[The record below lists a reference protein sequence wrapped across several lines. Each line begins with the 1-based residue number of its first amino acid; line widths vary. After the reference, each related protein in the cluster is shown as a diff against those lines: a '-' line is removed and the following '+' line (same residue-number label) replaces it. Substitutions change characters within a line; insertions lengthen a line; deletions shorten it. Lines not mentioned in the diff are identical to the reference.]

1 MTKQTRPL
9 TTYTE
14 EQRIQAQARFALIQP
29 FLEEGV
35 PLTQIAESHH
45 LPLRTARRWVADFR
59 THGLAGLIR
68 QTRSD
73 QGKRR
78 GLPIDLPALIE
89 GLALQK
95 PKRSIAAIH
104 RKAMQI
110 AEQQGWT
117 SPSYDQV
124 YAIIKAL
131 DPQLQTL
138 AHEGSAAYRDEFD
151 LVYRFEADAPNV
163 IWQADHSPLP
173 IWLLDEQGQPA
184 QPWLTII
191 LDDFSR
197 GIAGYFLGF
206 QRPTAIQTA
215 LTLHQA
221 IWRKAEARW
230 RLCGIPSVFY
240 TDHGSDFTSR
250 HMEQVATD
258 LKMEL
263 VFSQVGIPR
272 GRGKIERFFRS
283 VEQLF
288 LPDQPG
294 FAPEGKTSIVASLSL
309 PIFEARFRDWFLD
322 VYHQRPQED
331 LPMPPQAR
339 WEASAF
345 LPRMPDSLE
354 QLDLLLLTVAKGRQ
368 IQRDGIR
375 FQGYR
380 YIDPTLAAYVGETV
394 IIRYDPRD
402 LAVIRVFYRDR
413 FVCQAVCSEL
423 AGQTVSLKEIVRAR
437 KEHRAQVRQG
447 MSDRLALV
455 ERYIS
460 VHQPEPPTP
469 PTNPEPPVSS
479 PRLKRYF
486 NE

>member
-1 MTKQTRPL
+1 MIKQTRPL
-9 TTYTE
+9 TAYTE
-14 EQRIQAQARFALIQP
+14 EQRLQAQAHFAIIRP

-35 PLTQIAESHH
+35 PLTQIAEAQH
-45 LPLRTARRWVADFR
+45 LPLRTARRWVAAYR
-59 THGLAGLIR
+59 TRGLAGLIR
-68 QTRSD
+68 QTRKD

-78 GLPIDLPALIE
+78 GLPADVQPLIE

-95 PKRSIAAIH
+95 PRRSIATIH
-104 RKAMQI
+104 RQVVQI
-110 AEQQGWT
+110 AEEQSWPH
-117 SPSYDQV
+117 PSYDQV

-131 DPQLQTL
+131 DPRLLTL

-151 LVYRFEADAPNV
+151 LVYRFEAAAPNV
-163 IWQADHSPLP
+163 IWQADHSLLP
-173 IWLLDEQGQPA
+173 IWLLDERGQPA

-197 GIAGYFLGF
+197 GVPGYFLGF
-206 QRPTAIQTA
+206 AAPTALQTA

-221 IWRKAEARW
+221 IWRKGDARW

-250 HMEQVATD
+250 HMEQVAVD

-263 VFSQVGIPR
+263 VFSQVGVPR

-283 VEQLF
+283 VEQL
-288 LPDQPG
+288 LLSDQPG
-294 FAPEGKTSIVASLSL
+294 FAPEGKTDVVASLSL
-309 PIFEARFRDWFLD
+309 PLFETRFRDWLLQD
-322 VYHQRPQED
+322 YHQRPQED
-331 LPMPPQAR
+331 LPMPPRAR

-375 FQGYR
+375 FQGYC
-380 YIDPTLAAYVGETV
+380 YIDPILAAYVGETV

-402 LAVIRVFYRDR
+402 LAVIRVFYQER
-413 FVCQAVCSEL
+413 FLCQAVCSEL

-437 KEHRAQVRQG
+437 REHRTQVRRG
-447 MSDRLALV
+447 LSERLAVV
-455 ERYIS
+455 ERYIGI
-460 VHQPEPPTP
+460 HQSEPPTSP
-469 PTNPEPPVSS
+469 DPEPSS
-479 PRLKRYF
+479 PSP
-486 NE
+486 

>member
-1 MTKQTRPL
+1 MARQVQPL
-9 TTYTE
+9 TTYPE
-14 EQRIQAQARFALIQP
+14 EQRAQALERFALIRP
-29 FLEEGV
+29 FLEEGI
-35 PLTQIAESHH
+35 PLACIAREQH
-45 LPLRTARRWVADFR
+45 LPLRTARRWVAEYR
-59 THGLAGLIR
+59 AYGLVGLIR
-68 QTRSD
+68 QPRMD

-78 GLPIDLPALIE
+78 GLPADLQPLIE

-95 PKRSIAAIH
+95 PRRSIAAIH
-104 RKAMQI
+104 RQVVQI
-110 AEQQGWT
+110 AEEQSWPH
-117 SPSYDQV
+117 PSYDQV

-131 DPQLQTL
+131 DPRLLTL

-151 LVYRFEADAPNV
+151 LVYRFEAAAPNV
-163 IWQADHSPLP
+163 IWQADHSLLP
-173 IWLLDEQGQPA
+173 IWLLDERGQPA

-197 GIAGYFLGF
+197 GVPGYFLGF
-206 QRPTAIQTA
+206 ANPTALQTA

-221 IWRKAEARW
+221 IWRKGDARW

-240 TDHGSDFTSR
+240 TDHGSDFTSW
-250 HMEQVATD
+250 HMEQVAVD

-288 LPDQPG
+288 LSTQPG
-294 FAPEGKTSIVASLSL
+294 YAPEGRTGVVPSLSL
-309 PIFEARFRDWFLD
+309 PLFDTRFRDWLLES
-322 VYHQRPQED
+322 YHQRPQED

-345 LPRMPDSLE
+345 LPQMPDSLE

-380 YIDPTLAAYVGETV
+380 YIDPTLAAYVGEAVT
-394 IIRYDPRD
+394 IRYDPRD
-402 LAVIRVFYRDR
+402 LAVIRVFYQER
-413 FVCQAVCSEL
+413 FLCQAVCSEL
-423 AGQTVSLKEIVRAR
+423 ADQTVSLKEIVRAR
-437 KEHRAQVRQG
+437 KERRIQVRQG
-447 MSDRLALV
+447 LDERRAVV
-455 ERYIS
+455 ERYIG
-460 VHQPEPPTP
+460 VHQSEPSASP
-469 PTNPEPPVSS
+469 PDPQPPSAS

>member
-14 EQRIQAQARFALIQP
+14 EQRMQAQARFAIIRP

-35 PLTQIAESHH
+35 PLTQVAEAQH
-45 LPLRTARRWVADFR
+45 LPLRTARRWVAEYR
-59 THGLAGLIR
+59 MCGLAGLIR
-68 QTRSD
+68 QARSD
-73 QGKRR
+73 QGKLR
-78 GLPIDLPALIE
+78 GLPADLSSLIE

-95 PKRSIAAIH
+95 PRRSIAAIH
-104 RKAMQI
+104 RKVVQVAK
-110 AEQQGWT
+110 EQSWPH
-117 SPSYDQV
+117 PSYDQV

-131 DPQLQTL
+131 DPRLLTL

-151 LVYRFEADAPNV
+151 LVYRFEAEAPNV
-163 IWQADHSPLP
+163 IWQADHSLLP
-173 IWLLDEQGQPA
+173 VFLLDERGQPA
-184 QPWLTII
+184 RPWLSII

-197 GIAGYFLGF
+197 GIPGYFLGF
-206 QRPTAIQTA
+206 ASPTAFQTA

-221 IWRKAEARW
+221 IWRKEDPRW

-250 HMEQVATD
+250 HIEQVAID

-263 VFSQVGIPR
+263 VFSQTGVPR

-288 LPDQPG
+288 LPEQPG
-294 FAPEGKTSIVASLSL
+294 FAPEGKTGVVASLSL
-309 PIFEARFRDWFLD
+309 PLFETRFRDWLLQ
-322 VYHQRPQED
+322 VYHLRPQED
-331 LPMPPQAR
+331 LPMPPRTR

-354 QLDLLLLTVAKGRQ
+354 ELDLLLLTVAKGRQ

-375 FQGYR
+375 FQGYC
-380 YIDPTLAAYVGETV
+380 YMDPTLAAYVGETV
-394 IIRYDPRD
+394 TIRYDPRD
-402 LAVIRVFYRDR
+402 LAVIRVFYQER
-413 FVCQAVCSEL
+413 FLCQAVCAEL
-423 AGQTVSLKEIVRAR
+423 AGQTLSLKEIVRAR
-437 KEHRAQVRQG
+437 REHRNQVRQG
-447 MSDRLALV
+447 LSQRLAVV
-455 ERYIS
+455 ERYIG
-460 VHQPEPPTP
+460 VHQSEPPAP
-469 PTNPEPPVSS
+469 PQDPAPPSAS

>member
-14 EQRIQAQARFALIQP
+14 EQRMQAQARVAIIRP
-29 FLEEGV
+29 FLEDGV
-35 PLTQIAESHH
+35 PLTQIAEAQH
-45 LPLRTARRWVADFR
+45 LPLRTARRWVAEYR
-59 THGLAGLIR
+59 RCGLAGLIR

-78 GLPIDLPALIE
+78 GLPTDLPTLIE

-104 RKAMQI
+104 RKSLQI
-110 AEQQGWT
+110 AEQQGWP

-124 YAIIKAL
+124 YAIVKAL
-131 DPQLQTL
+131 DPRLQTL
-138 AHEGSAAYRDEFD
+138 AQEGSAAYRDEFD

-163 IWQADHSPLP
+163 IWQADHSLLP
-173 IWLLDEQGQPA
+173 IWLLDEHGQPA
-184 QPWLTII
+184 RPWLTII

-197 GIAGYFLGF
+197 GIPGYFLGF
-206 QRPTAIQTA
+206 ANPTALQTA

-221 IWRKAEARW
+221 IWRKDDPRW
-230 RLCGIPSVFY
+230 RICGIPSVFY

-250 HMEQVATD
+250 HLEQVAID
-258 LKMEL
+258 LKIEL

-283 VEQLF
+283 VEQVF
-288 LPDQPG
+288 LPEQPG
-294 FAPEGKTSIVASLSL
+294 FAPEGTTEVLPSLSL
-309 PIFEARFRDWFLD
+309 PLFEARFRDWLLD
-322 VYHQRPQED
+322 SYHQRPQED
-331 LPMPPQAR
+331 LPMPPRAR

-345 LPRMPDSLE
+345 LPQMPESLE

-380 YIDPTLAAYVGETV
+380 YMDPTLAAYVGETV

-402 LAVIRVFYRDR
+402 IAVVRVFYQER
-413 FVCQAVCSEL
+413 FLCQAVCAEL
-423 AGQTVSLKEIVRAR
+423 AGQTVGLKEIVRAR
-437 KEHRAQVRQG
+437 REQRAQVRQG
-447 MSDRLALV
+447 LSERRAVV
-455 ERYIS
+455 ERYIG
-460 VHQPEPPTP
+460 VHQPEPPAP
-469 PTNPEPPVSS
+469 RDPEPSSAS

-486 NE
+486 ND

>member
-1 MTKQTRPL
+1 MPL
-9 TTYTE
+9 TAYTE
-14 EQRIQAQARFALIQP
+14 EQRAQAQARFDLIRP
-29 FLEEGV
+29 FLEDGV
-35 PLTQIAESHH
+35 PLTQIAEAQH
-45 LPLRTARRWVADFR
+45 LPLRTARRWVALYR

-68 QTRSD
+68 QVRSD

-78 GLPIDLPALIE
+78 GLPPDLPSLIE

-104 RKAMQI
+104 RKAVQI
-110 AEQQGWT
+110 AEEQGWPH
-117 SPSYDQV
+117 PSYDQV
-124 YAIIKAL
+124 YAIIREL
-131 DPQLQTL
+131 DPRLLTL
-138 AHEGSAAYRDEFD
+138 AHEGSAAYRDKFD

-173 IWLLDEQGQPA
+173 IWLLDERGQPA

-197 GIAGYFLGF
+197 GVAGFFLGF
-206 QRPTAIQTA
+206 QRPTALQTA

-221 IWRKAEARW
+221 IWRKTDARW

-240 TDHGSDFTSR
+240 TDHGSDFTS
-250 HMEQVATD
+250 HHLEQVAID

-288 LPDQPG
+288 LPEQPG
-294 FAPEGKTSIVASLSL
+294 FAPEGKTGIVPSLTL
-309 PIFEARFRDWFLD
+309 PAFEFRFQDWLLD
-322 VYHQRPQED
+322 SYHQRPQED

-394 IIRYDPRD
+394 MIRFDPRD

-413 FVCQAVCSEL
+413 FLCQAVCSEL
-423 AGQTVSLKEIVRAR
+423 AGQTVSLKEIIQAR
-437 KEHRAQVRQG
+437 REHRSQVKKG
-447 MSDRLALV
+447 ITERLEVV
-455 ERYIS
+455 ERYIG
-460 VHQPEPPTP
+460 VHQPEPPMLSPDPDP
-469 PTNPEPPVSS
+469 PSPS
-479 PRLKRYF
+479 PRLKRYI

>member
-1 MTKQTRPL
+1 MTKQILPL
-9 TTYTE
+9 TAYTE
-14 EQRIQAQARFALIQP
+14 EQRLQAQAHFALLRP

-35 PLTQIAESHH
+35 PLTQIAQTQHV
-45 LPLRTARRWVADFR
+45 PLRTLRRWVANVRDY
-59 THGLAGLIR
+59 GLAGLIR
-68 QTRSD
+68 QTRKD
-73 QGKRR
+73 QGKQR
-78 GLPIDLPALIE
+78 GLPADLPSLVE

-104 RKAMQI
+104 RQVVRI
-110 AEQQGWT
+110 AEKQGWPH
-117 SPSYDQV
+117 PSYDQV
-124 YAIIKAL
+124 YAIIKTL
-131 DPQLQTL
+131 DPRLLTL

-151 LVYRFEADAPNV
+151 LVYRFEAESPNV
-163 IWQADHSPLP
+163 IWQADHSLLP
-173 IWLLDEQGQPA
+173 IWLLDERGQPA
-184 QPWLTII
+184 RPWLSII

-197 GIAGYFLGF
+197 GISGYFLGF
-206 QRPTAIQTA
+206 ASPTAFQTA

-221 IWRKAEARW
+221 IWRKDDPRW

-250 HMEQVATD
+250 HMEQVAID

-263 VFSQVGIPR
+263 VFSQTGVPR

-288 LPDQPG
+288 LSDQRG
-294 FAPEGKTSIVASLSL
+294 FAPEGKTGIAASLSL
-309 PIFEARFRDWFLD
+309 PLFERRFRDWLLQD
-322 VYHQRPQED
+322 YHLRPQED
-331 LPMPPQAR
+331 LPMPPRVR

-375 FQGYR
+375 FQGYC
-380 YIDPTLAAYVGETV
+380 YIDPTLAAYVGEMVT
-394 IIRYDPRD
+394 IRYDPRD
-402 LAVIRVFYRDR
+402 LAVIRVFYQER
-413 FVCQAVCSEL
+413 FLCQAVCSEL
-423 AGQTVSLKEIVRAR
+423 AGQTISLKEIVRAR
-437 KEHRAQVRQG
+437 KERRTQVRQG
-447 MSDRLALV
+447 LSERQAMV
-455 ERYIS
+455 ERYIG
-460 VHQPEPPTP
+460 VHQLEPPTAPDPEPP
-469 PTNPEPPVSS
+469 SAS

>member
-1 MTKQTRPL
+1 MTKLIRPL
-9 TTYTE
+9 TAYTE
-14 EQRIQAQARFALIQP
+14 EQRMQAQARFALIQP

-59 THGLAGLIR
+59 TYGLAGLIR
-68 QTRSD
+68 QERSD

-78 GLPIDLPALIE
+78 GLPTDLPTLIE

-95 PKRSIAAIH
+95 PKRSIAALH
-104 RKAMQI
+104 RKAVQI
-110 AEQQGWT
+110 AQEQGWPL
-117 SPSYDQV
+117 PSYDQV

-131 DPQLQTL
+131 DPRLLTL
-138 AHEGSAAYRDEFD
+138 AHEGSAAYRDAFD

-163 IWQADHSPLP
+163 IWQADHSLLP
-173 IWLLDEQGQPA
+173 IWLLDERGQPA
-184 QPWLTII
+184 RPWLTII

-197 GIAGYFLGF
+197 GIPGYFLGF
-206 QRPTAIQTA
+206 ANPTALQTA

-221 IWRKAEARW
+221 IWRKDDPRW

-240 TDHGSDFTSR
+240 ADHGSDFTSR
-250 HMEQVATD
+250 HLEQVAVD
-258 LKMEL
+258 LKIEL
-263 VFSQVGIPR
+263 VFSQVGVPR

-283 VEQLF
+283 VEQVF
-288 LPDQPG
+288 LPEQPG
-294 FAPEGKTSIVASLSL
+294 FAPEGTTGMLPSLSL
-309 PIFEARFRDWFLD
+309 PTFETRFRDWLLD
-322 VYHQRPQED
+322 SYHQRPQED
-331 LPMPPQAR
+331 LPIPPRAR

-345 LPRMPDSLE
+345 LPRMPESLE

-380 YIDPTLAAYVGETV
+380 YMDPTLAAYVGEPV

-402 LAVIRVFYRDR
+402 LAVIRVFYQER
-413 FVCQAVCSEL
+413 FLCQAVCAEL

-437 KEHRAQVRQG
+437 REHRAQVRQG
-447 MSDRLALV
+447 LS
-455 ERYIS
+455 E
-460 VHQPEPPTP
+460 
-469 PTNPEPPVSS
+469 
-479 PRLKRYF
+479 
-486 NE
+486 

>member
-1 MTKQTRPL
+1 MARQPQAL
-9 TTYTE
+9 TAYTE
-14 EQRIQAQARFALIQP
+14 EQRAQAHARFDLIRP
-29 FLEEGV
+29 FLIEGV
-35 PLTQIAESHH
+35 PLTQIAEAQH
-45 LPLRTARRWVADFR
+45 LPLRTARRWVAEYR

-78 GLPIDLPALIE
+78 GLPTDLPSLIE

-104 RKAMQI
+104 RRAVQI
-110 AEQQGWT
+110 AEEQGWPH
-117 SPSYDQV
+117 PSYDQV
-124 YAIIKAL
+124 YAIVKAL
-131 DPQLQTL
+131 DPRLLTL

-151 LVYRFEADAPNV
+151 LVYRFEAEAPNV
-163 IWQADHSPLP
+163 LWQADHSLLP
-173 IWLLDEQGQPA
+173 IWLLDERGQPA

-206 QRPTAIQTA
+206 ANPTAIQTA

-221 IWRKAEARW
+221 IWRKADPRW

-250 HMEQVATD
+250 HLEQVAVD

-294 FAPEGKTSIVASLSL
+294 FAPEGKTGVAASLSL
-309 PIFEARFRDWFLD
+309 SLFDARFRDWLLEN
-322 VYHQRPQED
+322 YHQRPQED

-354 QLDLLLLTVAKGRQ
+354 QLDLLLFTVAKGRQ
-368 IQRDGIR
+368 VQRDGIR

-394 IIRYDPRD
+394 VIRYDPRD
-402 LAVIRVFYRDR
+402 LAVIRVFSQER
-413 FVCQAVCSEL
+413 FLCQAVCSEL

-437 KEHRAQVRQG
+437 REHRSQVRQG
-447 MSDRLALV
+447 LSERLAVV
-455 ERYIS
+455 ERYIG
-460 VHQPEPPTP
+460 VHQPEPPAP
-469 PTNPEPPVSS
+469 PSEPSPPSAA

>member
-1 MTKQTRPL
+1 MTKQTLPL
-9 TTYTE
+9 TAYTQ
-14 EQRIQAQARFALIQP
+14 EQRLLAQARFVLIRP
-29 FLEEGV
+29 FLEEGI
-35 PLTQIAESHH
+35 PLTRIAQEQH
-45 LPLRTARRWVADFR
+45 LPLRTARRWIADFR
-59 THGLAGLIR
+59 TYGLAGLIR
-68 QTRSD
+68 QTRKD

-78 GLPIDLPALIE
+78 GLPADLPSLIE
-89 GLALQK
+89 GLALRK

-104 RKAMQI
+104 RQVGQI
-110 AEQQGWT
+110 AEEQGWPR
-117 SPSYDQV
+117 PSYDQV

-131 DPQLQTL
+131 DPRLLTL

-163 IWQADHSPLP
+163 IWQADHSLLP
-173 IWLLDEQGQPA
+173 IWLLDEAGKPV

-191 LDDFSR
+191 LDDYSR

-206 QRPTAIQTA
+206 ANPTALQTA

-221 IWRKAEARW
+221 IWRKDNPRW
-230 RLCGIPSVFY
+230 RFCGIPSVFY

-250 HMEQVATD
+250 HMEQVAID

-263 VFSQVGIPR
+263 VFSQTGVPR

-288 LPDQPG
+288 LSDQPG
-294 FAPEGKTSIVASLSL
+294 FAPEGKTGVVPLLSL
-309 PIFEARFRDWFLD
+309 PLFDARFRDWLLD
-322 VYHQRPQED
+322 TYHQRPQED
-331 LPMPPQAR
+331 LPMPPRAR

-354 QLDLLLLTVAKGRQ
+354 QLDLLLFTVTKGRQ

-394 IIRYDPRD
+394 TIRYDPRD
-402 LAVIRVFYRDR
+402 LAVLRVFYQER
-413 FVCQAVCSEL
+413 FLCQAVCSEL

-437 KEHRAQVRQG
+437 RERRTQVRQG
-447 MSDRLALV
+447 LDERRAVV
-455 ERYIS
+455 ERYIAL
-460 VHQPEPPTP
+460 HQPEPPAP
-469 PTNPEPPVSS
+469 PPAPSPPSAL

>member
-1 MTKQTRPL
+1 MTKHPLPL
-9 TTYTE
+9 TTYSE
-14 EQRIQAQARFALIQP
+14 EQRTQAQARFELLRP
-29 FLEEGV
+29 FLEDGV
-35 PLTQIAESHH
+35 PLRQIAEAQH
-45 LPLRTARRWVADFR
+45 LPLRTARRWVALYR
-59 THGLAGLIR
+59 AYGLAGLIR
-68 QTRSD
+68 QARSD

-78 GLPIDLPALIE
+78 GLPPDFLSLIE
-89 GLALQK
+89 GFALQK

-104 RKAMQI
+104 RKAVQI
-110 AEQQGWT
+110 AEEQGWPH
-117 SPSYDQV
+117 PSYDQV

-131 DPQLQTL
+131 DPRLLTF

-151 LVYRFEADAPNV
+151 LVYRFEADAPNG
-163 IWQADHSPLP
+163 IWQADHSLLP
-173 IWLLDEQGQPA
+173 IWLLDERGRPA

-206 QRPTAIQTA
+206 ANPTALQTS

-221 IWRKAEARW
+221 IWRKDDPRW

-250 HMEQVATD
+250 HMEQVASD

-263 VFSQVGIPR
+263 VFSQTGVPR

-288 LPDQPG
+288 FPDQPG
-294 FAPEGKTSIVASLSL
+294 FAPEGKTGIVPSL
-309 PIFEARFRDWFLD
+309 PLSALEDRFQDWLLEN
-322 VYHQRPQED
+322 YHQRPQED

-339 WEASAF
+339 WETSAF

-394 IIRYDPRD
+394 TIRYDPRD
-402 LAVIRVFYRDR
+402 LAVIRVFYQER
-413 FVCQAVCSEL
+413 FLCQAICSEL
-423 AGQTVSLKEIVRAR
+423 AGQTVSLKEIIRAR
-437 KEHRAQVRQG
+437 RERRIQVRQG
-447 MSDRLALV
+447 LSERLAVV
-455 ERYIS
+455 ERYIG
-460 VHQPEPPTP
+460 VHHPESPVPPTDPEPPST
-469 PTNPEPPVSS
+469 S